1 MEFQMLIEK
10 LPETK
15 NRELNF
21 RNSENP
27 RMIRELVG
35 LIQKTNLAPFWA
47 LTLRSAIEGGCQKI
61 ILMGIRLKID
71 SYIQLFEQERVS

>member
-1 MEFQMLIEK
+1 MLIEK

-35 LIQKTNLAPFWA
+35 LIQKTNLTP
-47 LTLRSAIEGGCQKI
+47 LLGVNLRSAIERGC
-61 ILMGIRLKID
+61 
-71 SYIQLFEQERVS
+71 